1 MQADP
6 TFDAMYRGEQ
16 TIAGM
21 VPWDIGG
28 PQPVVQELVAHGAL
42 HGEVLDPG
50 TGPGH
55 HAIYFASQGYSATG
69 IDASPAA
76 IEHARRNAQRA
87 GVTVDF
93 RVADATH
100 LAEFEGRFNTVVDSA
115 FYHVFAHDELLQA
128 RYLQALHL
136 ATAPGARLFMFEL
149 GRHNLNGLQ
158 FYGLPA
164 DSFNRLLNA
173 NGWRTDYV
181 GTSTYVGTFG
191 PRALEFLS
199 QMDSTDGVAPQMKSL
214 PDQLARLRPQ
224 LQNDRVHLP
233 MWSVAATRVD

>member
-6 TFDAMYRGEQ
+6 TFDTMYRGEQ
-16 TIAGM
+16 TIAGV

-42 HGEVLDPG
+42 RGEVLDPG

-55 HAIYFASQGYSATG
+55 HAIYFASQGYSVTG

-76 IEHARRNAQRA
+76 IEHARHNAQRA

-93 RVADATH
+93 RVADATR
-100 LAEFEGRFNTVVDSA
+100 LTDFEGRFDTVVDSA
-115 FYHVFAHDELLQA
+115 FYHVFAHDERMQA
-128 RYLQALHL
+128 RYIQALHL

-158 FYGLPA
+158 FDGLPA
-164 DSFNRLLNA
+164 NNFSRMLDT
-173 NGWRTDYV
+173 NGWRLDHL
-181 GTSTYVGTFG
+181 GTSTYVGAFG
-191 PRALEFLS
+191 PRALDFLS
-199 QMDSTDGVAPQMKSL
+199 QMDSNDGVAPQMKTL
-214 PDQLARLRPQ
+214 PDQLATLRPE
-224 LQNDRVHLP
+224 LENHRLHLP
-233 MWSVAATRVD
+233 MWSVAATRLD

>member
-28 PQPVVQELVAHGAL
+28 PQPVVQELAAHGAL